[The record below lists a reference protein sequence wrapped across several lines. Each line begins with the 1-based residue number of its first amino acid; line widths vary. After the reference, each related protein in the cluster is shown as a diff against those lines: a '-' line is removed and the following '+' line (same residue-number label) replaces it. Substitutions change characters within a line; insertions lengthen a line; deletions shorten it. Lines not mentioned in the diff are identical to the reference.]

1 MPSITISV
9 FCDRDIRQ
17 GAIKIAPLNPKS
29 VTQIDQFPI
38 AIKHGL

>member
-29 VTQIDQFPI
+29 VMQIDQFPI
-38 AIKHGL
+38 AIKHVL